1 MSLRLLFL
9 YIYIY
14 MTLQRD
20 KLNVI
25 KMIKLYNYNKID
37 LINCHIGIN
46 IGQCIIACNYLYE
59 LNNELVWKNK
69 N

>member
-1 MSLRLLFL
+1 
-9 YIYIY
+9 

-46 IGQCIIACNYLYE
+46 IG
-59 LNNELVWKNK
+59 
-69 N
+69 